1 MKNRSEDA
9 KLLTSANDACAK
21 RKIIFRILFFLIIL
35 VSAAVDQF
43 TKYLA
48 VQNVKPVGKINL
60 IKLGDTEVLNFTY
73 CENTGMS
80 FSLLEGQTWFLIL
93 VPIILLVGVV
103 WFEFSGKTAKYRRP
117 DVEIALAF
125 LAGGGLGN
133 LIDRILLGY
142 VVDFIDVKLI
152 NFAIFNFADICDVCG
167 GIYICVIFAIIEIR
181 EDREK
186 KTASEEK
193 KDGKT

>member
-1 MKNRSEDA
+1 MKNRSEDS
-9 KLLTSANDACAK
+9 KLPVSGNGAGAK
-21 RKIIFRILFFLIIL
+21 RKLYFRILFILIIL
-35 VSAAVDQF
+35 AATAVDQF

-48 VQNVKPVGKINL
+48 VENVKPVGKINL

-93 VPIILLVGVV
+93 VPVILLIGVI

-133 LIDRILLGY
+133 LIDRILMGY
-142 VVDFIDVKLI
+142 VVDFIDVRLI
-152 NFAIFNFADICDVCG
+152 NFAVFNFADICDVCG
-167 GIYICVIFAIIEIR
+167 GIYVCIIFILIEIR
-181 EDREK
+181 EDRKK
-186 KTASEEK
+186 KTAPEEK
-193 KDGKT
+193 TDG

>member
-9 KLLTSANDACAK
+9 KLPVSGNGAGAK
-21 RKIIFRILFFLIIL
+21 RKLYFRILFILIIL
-35 VSAAVDQF
+35 AATAVDQF

-48 VQNVKPVGKINL
+48 VENVKPVGKINL

-93 VPIILLVGVV
+93 VPVILLIGVI

-133 LIDRILLGY
+133 LIDRILMGY
-142 VVDFIDVKLI
+142 VVDFIDVRLI
-152 NFAIFNFADICDVCG
+152 NFAVFNFADICDVCG
-167 GIYICVIFAIIEIR
+167 GIYVCIIFILIEIR
-181 EDREK
+181 EDRKK
-186 KTASEEK
+186 KTAPEEK
-193 KDGKT
+193 TDG